1 MESGAIH
8 AAILEDRTRPAGERG
23 LAVVG
28 GNRLS
33 VAALAALL
41 LTSDDVR
48 MVSAAHGTEDVRE
61 ALAYPEPTAV
71 ICDSSFLLLAQGLGD
86 VPWKKSAIVLIHPD
100 QDPSLFRIAVRFGAQ
115 AYVSATASV
124 EALRSAIAAV
134 QAHKFDL
141 DPMLAGRVLQ
151 ASSENHDQTNVAPA
165 PQLSQREQEIL
176 ALVATGRSSKEI
188 AREYAI
194 TPKTVCNHI
203 SNMYVKLSLKNRGQ
217 LVLYATQVGE
227 SSVSS
232 DRRLPET
239 AIAGGA

>member
-8 AAILEDRTRPAGERG
+8 AAILEDRTRPLGQRS
-23 LAVVG
+23 LAVLG

-41 LTSDDVR
+41 LTSDALT
-48 MVSAAHGTEDVRE
+48 MVSAARGTDDVRE
-61 ALAYPEPTAV
+61 ALAHPEPSAV

-86 VPWKKSAIVLIHPD
+86 VPWKKAAILLIHPE
-100 QDPSLFRIAVRFGAQ
+100 QDPALFRTAVGFGAQ
-115 AYVSATASV
+115 AYLSATASA

-134 QAHKFDL
+134 QAHRFDL
-141 DPMLAGRVLQ
+141 DPLLAGRVLQ
-151 ASSENHDQTNVAPA
+151 ASNENHEQATAAPA

-176 ALVATGRSSKEI
+176 TLVASGRSSKEI

-217 LVLYATQVGE
+217 LVLYATQAGGSYE
-227 SSVSS
+227 PS
-232 DRRLPET
+232 DRRFAE
-239 AIAGGA
+239 ISAG